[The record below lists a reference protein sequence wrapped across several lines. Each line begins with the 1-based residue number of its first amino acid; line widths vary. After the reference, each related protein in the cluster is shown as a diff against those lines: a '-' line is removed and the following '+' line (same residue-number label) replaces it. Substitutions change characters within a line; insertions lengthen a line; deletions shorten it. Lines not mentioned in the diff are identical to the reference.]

1 MTKFRR
7 MLITASLPMSDSLNV
22 SISYAWCYS
31 CISRSMNSD
40 NMTAAGQASDEQHVG
55 RDDISAYWDLVADP
69 DRAKDG
75 EAVLQRQEGSSGL
88 MLFTTYDHGT
98 FSRRTHG
105 AQP

>member
-1 MTKFRR
+1 MDNKISVNHVVRSFQTTYEAF
-7 MLITASLPMSDSLNV
+7 V
-22 SISYAWCYS
+22 SRFES
-31 CISRSMNSD
+31 
-40 NMTAAGQASDEQHVG
+40 QLG

-75 EAVLQRQEGSSGL
+75 EAFLQRQEGSSGL
-88 MLFTTYDHGT
+88 ILFTTYDHGT